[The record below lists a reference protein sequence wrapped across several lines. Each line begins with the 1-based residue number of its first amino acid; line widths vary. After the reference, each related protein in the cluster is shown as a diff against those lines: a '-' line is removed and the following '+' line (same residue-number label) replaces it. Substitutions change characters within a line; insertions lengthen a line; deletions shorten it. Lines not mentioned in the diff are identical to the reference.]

1 MANKPKAIF
10 LFSGGLDSLIGVKLL
25 EQQGIKVDL
34 VFFKGYFF
42 NSDLARKS
50 AKANNLKLKT
60 VDFSEEQWALIKK
73 PRHGYGKGM
82 NPCLDCHILM
92 LRMARNM
99 MALKGYDFVATGEVL
114 GQRPMSQTKD
124 RLKVAEKESGLQGF
138 LLRPLSAQMLQI
150 TIPEKSGQVDR
161 GQLKSISGRS
171 RKEQLLLA
179 QKFNLK
185 EFPTPAGGCLLTDVE
200 FSKKLKDLMKAEKNI
215 LEEDIELLKIGR
227 HYWFDKTKIII
238 GRDQDENKKLQKKAR
253 KGDRLIRLKNIAGPT
268 TLVHVYGSTKRM
280 SNKIID
286 EAKKL
291 TQKHAPK
298 ARSKKSVEFQEIV
311 KK

>member
-1 MANKPKAIF
+1 MSNKPKAIF

-25 EQQGIKVDL
+25 KEQGIKVDL
-34 VFFKGYFF
+34 VFFEGYFF

-60 VDFSEEQWALIKK
+60 VDFSEKQWALIKK
-73 PRHGYGKGM
+73 PHHGYGKGM

-92 LRMARNM
+92 LSMARDI
-99 MALKGYDFVATGEVL
+99 MASEGYDFVATGEVL

-124 RLKVAEKESGLQGF
+124 RLKMAEKEAGLQGF

-161 GQLKSISGRS
+161 GKLKSISGRS

-185 EFPTPAGGCLLTDVE
+185 EYPTPAGGCLLTDIE
-200 FSKKLKDLMKAEKNI
+200 FSKRLKDLMKVEKNI
-215 LEEDIELLKIGR
+215 LKEDIELLKIGR

-253 KGDRLIRLKNIAGPT
+253 KRDRLIQLKNIAGPVA
-268 TLVHVYGSTKRM
+268 LVHAYGST
-280 SNKIID
+280 NKISDKIIA

-298 ARSKKSVEFQEIV
+298 ARSKKNVEFKETV